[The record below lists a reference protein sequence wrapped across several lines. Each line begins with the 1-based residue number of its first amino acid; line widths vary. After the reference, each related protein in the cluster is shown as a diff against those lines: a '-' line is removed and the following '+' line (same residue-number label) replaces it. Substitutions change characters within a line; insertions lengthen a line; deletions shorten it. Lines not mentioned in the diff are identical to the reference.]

1 MNKKI
6 TVIGAGNVGATTAQR
21 LFEKNYN
28 EIALIDIAEGMAEVK
43 ALDILQSGPVL
54 GLDNNIT
61 GSTNYDITKDSDII
75 VITSGVARKP
85 GMSRDDLLKINMNI
99 VADVTEKSL
108 NHSPNALLI
117 VVTNPLDAMAMKA
130 YQVSGKKTNEVFG
143 MAGVLD
149 TARFITFIS
158 QSENTSVNSI
168 SANVLGGH
176 GDTMVPLLNNSSIGG
191 KSLNDSIE
199 PEKLKSLVQRT
210 KDGGAEIVN
219 LLKTGSAFY
228 APSAS
233 IVKMVDAICSDS
245 KTILPTTAY
254 LNGEYGIND
263 LYFGVPAKLG
273 KDGIEE
279 IIEYN
284 LTENEKNDLIQ
295 SAEAVK
301 ETVDAMEKLS

>member
-28 EIALIDIAEGMAEVK
+28 EIALIDIAEGMAEGK

-158 QSENTSVNSI
+158 ETENTSVNSI

-199 PEKLKSLVQRT
+199 PGKLKSLVQRT

>member
-28 EIALIDIAEGMAEVK
+28 EIALIDIAEGMAEGK

-273 KDGIEE
+273 KDGFEE

>member
-28 EIALIDIAEGMAEVK
+28 EIALIDIAEGMAEGK

-199 PEKLKSLVQRT
+199 PKKLKSLVQRT

-279 IIEYN
+279 IIEHN

>member
-28 EIALIDIAEGMAEVK
+28 EIALIDIAEGMAEGK
-43 ALDILQSGPVL
+43 ALDILQSGPIL

-199 PEKLKSLVQRT
+199 SGKLKSLVQRT

-233 IVKMVDAICSDS
+233 IIKMVDAICSDS

>member
-28 EIALIDIAEGMAEVK
+28 EIALIDIAEGMAEGK

-149 TARFITFIS
+149 TTRFITFIS

>member
-28 EIALIDIAEGMAEVK
+28 EIALIDIAEGMAEGK

-199 PEKLKSLVQRT
+199 PGKLKSLVQRT

-233 IVKMVDAICSDS
+233 IFKMVDAICSES

>member
-1 MNKKI
+1 
-6 TVIGAGNVGATTAQR
+6 
-21 LFEKNYN
+21 
-28 EIALIDIAEGMAEVK
+28 
-43 ALDILQSGPVL
+43 
-54 GLDNNIT
+54 
-61 GSTNYDITKDSDII
+61 
-75 VITSGVARKP
+75 
-85 GMSRDDLLKINMNI
+85 MSRDDLLKINMNI

-176 GDTMVPLLNNSSIGG
+176 GDTMVHLLINSSIGG

-254 LNGEYGIND
+254 LNGEYGIKD

>member
-28 EIALIDIAEGMAEVK
+28 EIALIDIAEGMAEGK

-158 QSENTSVNSI
+158 ESEKTSVNSI

-199 PEKLKSLVQRT
+199 PGKLKSLVQRT

-254 LNGEYGIND
+254 LNG
-263 LYFGVPAKLG
+263 
-273 KDGIEE
+273 
-279 IIEYN
+279 
-284 LTENEKNDLIQ
+284 
-295 SAEAVK
+295 
-301 ETVDAMEKLS
+301 

>member
-1 MNKKI
+1 
-6 TVIGAGNVGATTAQR
+6 
-21 LFEKNYN
+21 
-28 EIALIDIAEGMAEVK
+28 
-43 ALDILQSGPVL
+43 
-54 GLDNNIT
+54 
-61 GSTNYDITKDSDII
+61 
-75 VITSGVARKP
+75 
-85 GMSRDDLLKINMNI
+85 MSRDDLLKINMNI

-199 PEKLKSLVQRT
+199 SEKLKSLVQRT

>member
-28 EIALIDIAEGMAEVK
+28 EIALIDIAEGMAEGK

-158 QSENTSVNSI
+158 QSENTAVNSI

>member
-28 EIALIDIAEGMAEVK
+28 EIALIDIAEGMAEGK

-254 LNGEYGIND
+254 LNCEYGIND

>member
-28 EIALIDIAEGMAEVK
+28 EIALIDIAEGMAEGK

-199 PEKLKSLVQRT
+199 SEKLKPLVQRT

>member
-28 EIALIDIAEGMAEVK
+28 EIALIDIAEGMAEGK

-199 PEKLKSLVQRT
+199 PGKLKSLVQRT

-233 IVKMVDAICSDS
+233 IIKMVDAICSDS

>member
-28 EIALIDIAEGMAEVK
+28 EIALIDIAEGMAEGK

-158 QSENTSVNSI
+158 ESENTSVNSI

-199 PEKLKSLVQRT
+199 PGKLKSLVQRT

>member
-28 EIALIDIAEGMAEVK
+28 EIALIDIAEGMAEGK

-199 PEKLKSLVQRT
+199 SGKLKSLVQRT

>member
-28 EIALIDIAEGMAEVK
+28 EIALIDIAEGMAEGK

-158 QSENTSVNSI
+158 ESENTSVNSI

-199 PEKLKSLVQRT
+199 SEKLKSLVQRT

>member
-28 EIALIDIAEGMAEVK
+28 EIALIDIAEGMAEGK
-43 ALDILQSGPVL
+43 ALDILQSGPIL

-199 PEKLKSLVQRT
+199 AGKLKSLVQRT

-233 IVKMVDAICSDS
+233 IIKMVDAICSDS

>member
-28 EIALIDIAEGMAEVK
+28 EIALIDIAEGMAEGK

-279 IIEYN
+279 IIEHN

>member
-1 MNKKI
+1 M
-6 TVIGAGNVGATTAQR
+6 
-21 LFEKNYN
+21 
-28 EIALIDIAEGMAEVK
+28 AEGK

-158 QSENTSVNSI
+158 QSEKTSVNSI

>member
-28 EIALIDIAEGMAEVK
+28 EIALIDIAEGMAEGK

-85 GMSRDDLLKINMNI
+85 GMSRDDLMKINMNI

-199 PEKLKSLVQRT
+199 PDKLKSLVQRT

>member
-28 EIALIDIAEGMAEVK
+28 EIALIDIAEGMAEGK
-43 ALDILQSGPVL
+43 ALDILQSGPIL

-61 GSTNYDITKDSDII
+61 GSTNYNITKDSDIV

-99 VADVTEKSL
+99 VAEVTKMSL
-108 NHSPNALLI
+108 DQSPNALII

-130 YQVSGKKTNEVFG
+130 YQVSEKKPNEVFG

-149 TARFITFIS
+149 TARFTTFIS
-158 QSENTSVNSI
+158 KSENTSVNSI

-199 PEKLKSLVQRT
+199 SGKLKSLVQRT

-245 KTILPTTAY
+245 KTILPITAY
-254 LNGEYGIND
+254 LNGEYGIKD
-263 LYFGVPAKLG
+263 LYFGVPATLG
-273 KDGIEE
+273 KNGIEE
-279 IIEYN
+279 IIEYD
-284 LTENEKNDLIQ
+284 LTENEKNDLIE
-295 SAEAVK
+295 SAKAVK
-301 ETVDAMEKLS
+301 ETVDAMENLS

>member
-28 EIALIDIAEGMAEVK
+28 EIALIDIAEGMAEGK

-191 KSLNDSIE
+191 KSINDSIE

>member
-28 EIALIDIAEGMAEVK
+28 EIALIDIAEGMAEGK

-130 YQVSGKKTNEVFG
+130 YQVSGKKANEVFG

-158 QSENTSVNSI
+158 ESENTSVNSI

>member
-28 EIALIDIAEGMAEVK
+28 EIALIDIAEGMAEGK

-158 QSENTSVNSI
+158 QSEKTSVNSI

>member
-28 EIALIDIAEGMAEVK
+28 EIALIDIAEGMAEGK
-43 ALDILQSGPVL
+43 ALDILQSGPIL

-61 GSTNYDITKDSDII
+61 GSTNYNITKDSDIV

-99 VADVTEKSL
+99 VAEVTKLSL
-108 NHSPNALLI
+108 DQSPNALII

-130 YQVSGKKTNEVFG
+130 YQVSEKKPNEVFG

-149 TARFITFIS
+149 TARFTTFIS
-158 QSENTSVNSI
+158 KSENTSVNSI

-176 GDTMVPLLNNSSIGG
+176 GDTVVPLLNNSSIGG

-199 PEKLKSLVQRT
+199 SFL
-210 KDGGAEIVN
+210 
-219 LLKTGSAFY
+219 
-228 APSAS
+228 
-233 IVKMVDAICSDS
+233 C
-245 KTILPTTAY
+245 
-254 LNGEYGIND
+254 
-263 LYFGVPAKLG
+263 
-273 KDGIEE
+273 
-279 IIEYN
+279 
-284 LTENEKNDLIQ
+284 LIRF
-295 SAEAVK
+295 
-301 ETVDAMEKLS
+301 

>member
-28 EIALIDIAEGMAEVK
+28 EIALIDIAEGMAEGK

-158 QSENTSVNSI
+158 ESENTSVNSI

-199 PEKLKSLVQRT
+199 PGKLKSLVQRT

-284 LTENEKNDLIQ
+284 LTENEKNDLIL

>member
-28 EIALIDIAEGMAEVK
+28 EIALIDIAEGMAEGK

-158 QSENTSVNSI
+158 ESENTSVNSI

-191 KSLNDSIE
+191 KSLNESIE

>member
-28 EIALIDIAEGMAEVK
+28 EIALIDIAEGMAEGK

-61 GSTNYDITKDSDII
+61 GSTDYVITKDSDII
-75 VITSGVARKP
+75 IITSGVARKP

-99 VADVTEKSL
+99 VAEVTEKSL

-199 PEKLKSLVQRT
+199 PDKLKSLVQRT

-273 KDGIEE
+273 KDGIEK
-279 IIEYN
+279 IIEYD
-284 LTENEKNDLIQ
+284 LTDNEKNDLIQ
-295 SAEAVK
+295 SANAVK

>member
-28 EIALIDIAEGMAEVK
+28 EIALIDIAEGMAEGK

-199 PEKLKSLVQRT
+199 SEKLKSLVQRT

>member
-28 EIALIDIAEGMAEVK
+28 EIALIDIAEGMAEGK

-158 QSENTSVNSI
+158 ESENTSVNSI

>member
-28 EIALIDIAEGMAEVK
+28 EIALIDIAEGMAEGK

-158 QSENTSVNSI
+158 ESENTSVNSI
-168 SANVLGGH
+168 SANVLGGP

-199 PEKLKSLVQRT
+199 PGKLKSLVQRT

>member
-28 EIALIDIAEGMAEVK
+28 EIALIDIAEGMAEGK

-61 GSTNYDITKDSDII
+61 GSTDYDITKDSDII
-75 VITSGVARKP
+75 IITSGVARKP

-99 VADVTEKSL
+99 VAEVTQKSL

-199 PEKLKSLVQRT
+199 PDKLKSLVQRT

-279 IIEYN
+279 IIEYD
-284 LTENEKNDLIQ
+284 LTVNEKNDLIQ
-295 SAEAVK
+295 SANAVK

>member
-28 EIALIDIAEGMAEVK
+28 EIALIDIAEGMAEGK
-43 ALDILQSGPVL
+43 ALEILQSGPVL

-158 QSENTSVNSI
+158 ESENTSVNSI

-199 PEKLKSLVQRT
+199 PGKLKSLVQRT